1 MAADDNTF
9 SAGLAWAMA
18 QLEREIPPMI
28 RAARGAGSNPE
39 RRAAL
44 EQGVDVL
51 ERLKKSFFT
60 EARRRANANRPPA
73 AG

>member
-1 MAADDNTF
+1 MVDDANTF
-9 SAGLAWAMA
+9 SAGLAWAVA
-18 QLEREIPPMI
+18 QVERELPPMV
-28 RAARGAGSNPE
+28 RAAKGASANPE

-51 ERLKKSFFT
+51 ERLKKAFAA
-60 EARRRANANRPPA
+60 EARRRAAARPPP